1 MRLKAERRFK
11 LHILKLH
18 YDSLGRNNLE
28 LDAWMLDALTTGIDG
43 CPVMGILLLK
53 FRAVCKSDA
62 VRIAVPCGEEKGRAG
77 EE

>member
-28 LDAWMLDALTTGIDG
+28 LDAWMLDALTTGVDG
-43 CPVMGILLLK
+43 YPVMGILLLK
-53 FRAVCKSDA
+53 FRAV
-62 VRIAVPCGEEKGRAG
+62 
-77 EE
+77 